1 MSRRNSKRLPPKPGW
16 AVYLR
21 TSSEEAQNPEN
32 SQRRQRHA
40 IEHSLFERTALP
52 VFNEYIDNLS
62 GRYADNRP
70 GYQRMLEDARA
81 GCFSHVAVENA
92 ERFGRNDTEALVAID
107 ELHDLGVSV
116 RFADYPDLDP
126 IDPDDRILV
135 SLSFTLA
142 RRESIKLGQRVTG
155 GLHAKL
161 RTGGFVGMPPDGYIN
176 CEQKTE
182 AVVKTEHGK
191 YMRWIEQDPER
202 SPIWRLAWDLLLA
215 DRMTLDEICEE
226 LHRCGYHY
234 RSGRPFV
241 QVKANGKR
249 KTNKN
254 TLSHIFHNWFYAGW
268 VVSDKAGIPPK
279 TVRGQ
284 WPPIV
289 STEEF
294 EEGLDILARRSRHRV
309 VKRKHDYLLKGLI
322 YIELPDESKPIKLTG
337 STSNTHRSG
346 GGTAYYC
353 VPSSDINI
361 LCSFIDQQ
369 IPVELMRIQVDPELI
384 PLIRESYSDELA
396 RKLGHLRPS
405 ERDELQASLRAVD
418 EEEARM
424 ARLFAAGKIT
434 ERVWD
439 NLWAEWQDRRRTLQ
453 INLEALQKK
462 REYHI
467 ANLDAALTII
477 AKVGILYSKLE
488 RSDQKDL
495 LRQMIERVVVNP
507 EGMIVRLELLP
518 PFSYLRH
525 VTERVQKSSGGAVE
539 GKQNAS
545 AKAGTCSDYVQSGD
559 SGRTRT
565 YNQLIKSTPTITKP
579 RFIAGAFLPGT
590 AAKNPQQGAFSP

>member
-1 MSRRNSKRLPPKPGW
+1 MGRLNSKRLPPKPGW

-40 IEHSLFERTALP
+40 IAHSLFERSPLP

-70 GYQRMLEDARA
+70 GYQKMLEDARA

-107 ELHDLGVSV
+107 ELHELGVAV
-116 RFADYPDLDP
+116 RFSDYPDLDP

-161 RTGGFVGMPPDGYIN
+161 RIGGFVGVAPDGYIN

-182 AVVKTEHGK
+182 TAVKTEHGK

-202 SPIWRLAWDLLLA
+202 RHIWRLAWDLLLA

-226 LHRCGYHY
+226 LHRRGYYY

-241 QVKANGKR
+241 QVNTNGKR
-249 KTNKN
+249 KANKN
-254 TLSHIFHNWFYAGW
+254 TLSDIFHNWFYAGW
-268 VVSDKAGIPPK
+268 VVSDKAGIAPK

-284 WPPIV
+284 WQPII

-294 EEGLDILARRSRHRV
+294 EQGLDILARRNRHRV
-309 VKRKHDYLLKGLI
+309 VKRKHDYLLKGI
-322 YIELPDESKPIKLTG
+322 IFIEIPGGRKIVKLTG
-337 STSNTHRSG
+337 STSNTHRPG
-346 GGTAYYC
+346 GGTPYYC

-361 LCSFIDQQ
+361 LCSTIDQQ
-369 IPVELMRIQVDPELI
+369 IPVELMRIQVDPDLI
-384 PLIRESYSDELA
+384 PLIRASYTDELA

-405 ERDELQASLRAVD
+405 ERDELQAALRSVD
-418 EEEARM
+418 VEEARM
-424 ARLFAAGKIT
+424 ARLFASGKIT

-439 NLWAEWQDRRRTLQ
+439 NLWAEWQDRRRTIQ
-453 INLEALQKK
+453 MNLEALQQK

-477 AKVGILYSKLE
+477 AKVGILYNKLE
-488 RSDQKDL
+488 RSDQKEL

-507 EGMIVRLELLP
+507 EGMI
-518 PFSYLRH
+518 
-525 VTERVQKSSGGAVE
+525 
-539 GKQNAS
+539 
-545 AKAGTCSDYVQSGD
+545 
-559 SGRTRT
+559 
-565 YNQLIKSTPTITKP
+565 
-579 RFIAGAFLPGT
+579 
-590 AAKNPQQGAFSP
+590 

>member
-1 MSRRNSKRLPPKPGW
+1 MGRRNSKRLPPKSGW
-16 AVYLR
+16 AVYLK

-40 IEHSLFERTALP
+40 IERSLFERTDLP
-52 VFNEYIDNLS
+52 VYNEYIDNLS

-70 GYQRMLEDARA
+70 GYQQMLEDARA
-81 GCFSHVAVENA
+81 GHFSHVAVENA

-107 ELHDLGVSV
+107 ALHELGIAV

-161 RTGGFVGMPPDGYIN
+161 RSGGFVGMPPDGYMN
-176 CEQKTE
+176 CEEKTD
-182 AVVKTEHGK
+182 VLVKTQNGK
-191 YMRWIEQDPER
+191 YSRWVEQDPDR
-202 SPIWRLAWDLLLA
+202 IHIWRLAWDLLLE
-215 DRMTLDEICEE
+215 DRMTLEDICEE
-226 LHRCGYHY
+226 LHTRGYTY

-241 QVKANGKR
+241 EVKSNGRR
-249 KTNKN
+249 KVNKN

-284 WPPIV
+284 WQPLLT
-289 STEEF
+289 TEEF
-294 EEGLDILARRSRHRV
+294 ERGLEILARRNRHRV

-322 YIELPDESKPIKLTG
+322 HVDLPGGTKPVKLTG
-337 STSNTHRSG
+337 STSNASRSG

-353 VPSSDINI
+353 VPSSNVNI
-361 LCSFIDQQ
+361 LCSTIDDQ
-369 IPVELMRIQVDPELI
+369 IPVALMGIQVDPDLI
-384 PLIRESYSDELA
+384 PLIRESYTDELA

-405 ERDELQASLRAVD
+405 EREELEAALRAVD
-418 EEEARM
+418 EEEART
-424 ARLFAAGKIT
+424 ARLYAAGKIT

-453 INLEALQKK
+453 INLEALQQKQTF
-462 REYHI
+462 HI
-467 ANLDAALTII
+467 RNLDAALTII

-488 RSDQKDL
+488 RGDQKDL
-495 LRQMIERVVVNP
+495 LRQMVERVVVNP
-507 EGMIVRLELLP
+507 EGTIIRLELLP

-525 VTERVQKSSGGAVE
+525 VTKRVQDNGGAAVQ
-539 GKQNAS
+539 GKTKTS
-545 AKAGTCSDYVQSGD
+545 TKAGQCSDYVLSGD
-559 SGRTRT
+559 PTRIRT
-565 YNQLIKSTPTITKP
+565 
-579 RFIAGAFLPGT
+579 
-590 AAKNPQQGAFSP
+590 